1 MAENQDKEKRT
12 KKDSNDNEND
22 PFNFFKFE
30 GPKKNSNKD
39 DDDKNKKKN
48 PFSLFFTILAISLLV
63 MIVLNF
69 ISSQRTGGRIIDY
82 SEFKNKISSGE
93 IVEVVIGENYLIGY
107 SNLFLSEDDDAKG
120 IKLSGVKES
129 RTQYKTTAIIT
140 QKLLDLLDEKNV
152 KYKVAEKSNNYFL
165 QLLINLIIPFGIIFL
180 LYFFL
185 FRKMGGGGGGVGS
198 IFTVGNS
205 RAKVVGEGKIKTRFA
220 DVAGVDEAK
229 EELVEVVDF
238 LK

>member
-1 MAENQDKEKRT
+1 MEENQDKEKRT

-82 SEFKNKISSGE
+82 SEFKNKISAGD
-93 IVEVVIGENYLIGY
+93 IVEVV
-107 SNLFLSEDDDAKG
+107 F
-120 IKLSGVKES
+120 
-129 RTQYKTTAIIT
+129 
-140 QKLLDLLDEKNV
+140 
-152 KYKVAEKSNNYFL
+152 
-165 QLLINLIIPFGIIFL
+165 
-180 LYFFL
+180 
-185 FRKMGGGGGGVGS
+185 
-198 IFTVGNS
+198 
-205 RAKVVGEGKIKTRFA
+205 
-220 DVAGVDEAK
+220 
-229 EELVEVVDF
+229 
-238 LK
+238 